1 MQYGYNPLKVGLVLL
16 AYGAGMCFVTVC
28 TRLYPI
34 DLIQAAQS
42 EVHSR
47 DDGLIA
53 LSQNINELIKI
64 NMPQR

>member
-16 AYGAGMCFVTVC
+16 AYGAGTYLATIRVQLNLF
-28 TRLYPI
+28 
-34 DLIQAAQS
+34 DLFQAAQS
-42 EVHSR
+42 GVHSQ

-53 LSQNINELIKI
+53 LSQNTNELIKI

>member
-1 MQYGYNPLKVGLVLL
+1 MQYGYNPLKVDLVLL
-16 AYGAGMCFVTVC
+16 AYGAGMCFATFR
-28 TRLYPI
+28 TQRNLI
-34 DLIQAAQS
+34 DLIQAVQS

-53 LSQNINELIKI
+53 LSQNINELTKI